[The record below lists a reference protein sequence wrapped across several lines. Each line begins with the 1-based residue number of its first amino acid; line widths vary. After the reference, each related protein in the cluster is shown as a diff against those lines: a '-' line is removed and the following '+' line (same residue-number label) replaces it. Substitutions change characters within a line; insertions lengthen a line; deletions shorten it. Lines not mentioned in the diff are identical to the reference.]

1 MDGPAVFKLA
11 VSVLEKVAHEA
22 LEHAGMTQD
31 QIDWLVPHQANIRIM
46 SSTGKKLGLPPEK
59 MVVTVDQHGNTSA
72 ASIPLALDVAV
83 RDGRIQN
90 GHNVMMEGVGGGFTW
105 GAVLVKMNGSQ
116 AIAMMEGFAG
126 NPVVAQTIA
135 EASDALQFDLGKLMA
150 EGPKEELDL
159 TTNTQP
165 VMLTAAVAVY
175 RAWLAAGGPLPSL
188 VAGHSLGEYSALVAA
203 GVIQFKDAVPLVRFR
218 AQAMQEAVP
227 VGQGTMAVVLG
238 LSDDDVRASCSEAAA
253 AGGVVEAVNFNAPA
267 QVVIAGETAAV
278 ERACEIA
285 KGKGA
290 KRAMKLPVSAPFH
303 SSLLKPASDR
313 LRDYMADLSFAA
325 PQIALIN
332 NVDVA
337 VLNDPAAIKDA

>member
-1 MDGPAVFKLA
+1 MLALQPIIKEMDGVMTKFAFVFP
-11 VSVLEKVAHEA
+11 
-22 LEHAGMTQD
+22 GQ
-31 QIDWLVPHQANIRIM
+31 
-46 SSTGKKLGLPPEK
+46 
-59 MVVTVDQHGNTSA
+59 
-72 ASIPLALDVAV
+72 
-83 RDGRIQN
+83 
-90 GHNVMMEGVGGGFTW
+90 
-105 GAVLVKMNGSQ
+105 GSQ
-116 AIAMMEGFAG
+116 AIAMMDGFAG

-135 EASDALQFDLGKLMA
+135 EASDALGFDLGKLMA

-165 VMLTAAVAVY
+165 VMLTAGVAAY
-175 RAWLAAGGPLPSL
+175 RAWIAAGGAVPSV

-203 GVIQFKDAVPLVRFR
+203 GVIAFKDAVPLVRFR

-238 LSDDDVRASCSEAAA
+238 LSDDDVRAACTEAAA

-290 KRAMKLPVSAPFH
+290 KRAMRLPVSAPFH

-313 LRDYMADLSFAA
+313 LRDYLVNITFSA
-325 PQIALIN
+325 PQIQLIN

-337 VLNDPAAIKDA
+337 VLNDPASIKDALVRQAAAPVRWVETVQKMGAEGITKLVECGPGKVLMGLTKRIDGNLVGDAIYDQATLERVLSELK